1 MKRIL
6 NAFLEFLEAWGEHRY
21 KTSQRRG
28 YGMY

>member
-6 NAFLEFLEAWGEHRY
+6 NAIWNFLEAWGEYRF
-21 KTSQRRG
+21 KQARRRG

>member
-6 NAFLEFLEAWGEHRY
+6 NAIWNFLEAMGEARY
-21 KTSQRRG
+21 QWTKRRG